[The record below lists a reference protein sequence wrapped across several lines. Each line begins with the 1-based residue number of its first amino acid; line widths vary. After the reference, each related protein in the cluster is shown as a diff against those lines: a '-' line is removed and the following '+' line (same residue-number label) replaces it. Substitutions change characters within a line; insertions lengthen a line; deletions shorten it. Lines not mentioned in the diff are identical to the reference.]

1 MLLAINF
8 SSHIFRFVNKWVLW
22 NFNVV
27 IFDLFVLFRDAR
39 EFLEALAVGNHSAE
53 DHEMSLLFVLW
64 YLRQAQGVNRIWCI
78 KDGAQER
85 KIIGGSQQLSTKI
98 AEKLGGTYS

>member
-1 MLLAINF
+1 M
-8 SSHIFRFVNKWVLW
+8 
-22 NFNVV
+22 
-27 IFDLFVLFRDAR
+27 
-39 EFLEALAVGNHSAE
+39 AVGNHSAE

-98 AEKLGGTYS
+98 ADKLGGT